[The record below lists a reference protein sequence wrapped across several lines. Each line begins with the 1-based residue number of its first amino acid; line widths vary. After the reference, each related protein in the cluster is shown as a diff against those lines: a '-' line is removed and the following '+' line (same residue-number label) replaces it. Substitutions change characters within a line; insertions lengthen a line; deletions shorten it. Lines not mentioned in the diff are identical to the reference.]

1 MSSFGSTFPMPII
14 QLMCIYVH
22 VGMPMFYNYHAQ
34 NNKSK
39 IAKGPPKRNK
49 NEGYTHNIL
58 QIIIE

>member
-1 MSSFGSTFPMPII
+1 
-14 QLMCIYVH
+14 
-22 VGMPMFYNYHAQ
+22 MPMFYNYHAQ